1 MTGGFGVLTVEEVAR
16 ATGGRLIRG
25 DPHTPLQSV
34 RIDSRSCGPGALF
47 VALRGPR
54 RDGHEFVG
62 EAAQRGAAAALVSR
76 PAEAA
81 LAQVHVPDTRQ
92 ALLPLAAAWRA
103 RFAVTVVGVTGS
115 VGKSTTVQMVAT
127 VLGRRFP
134 VHASQPEWNAELGVP
149 LTVFGLRPEHRYAV
163 VELAMRGVGQ
173 VAELCRVVHPQ
184 VGIVTRVGAAHTE
197 QLGSV
202 ERVAQA
208 KAELVQALP
217 RDGVAILNGD
227 DPLVRGM
234 AGRTAAKVVLCG
246 TADDCDVRADRV
258 EVAADGVRFLV
269 RTGKDSV
276 QGFLPVPS
284 PHFVNNALAAVA
296 VGLQAGVPLEQA
308 VQALGEFRPPRMR
321 LEVVRAPGD
330 VLVLNDAYNASPLS
344 VEAALEA
351 ARALRTGRRLVAVLG
366 EMRELGELEVPAH
379 REVGRR
385 CAVEGVDLL
394 VAVGQASRELAHAAV
409 QAGLARDRVVWV
421 PDAQAAALELSGRLR
436 AGDVVLVKGS
446 RAVGLERVVEALRQ
460 R

>member
-1 MTGGFGVLTVEEVAR
+1 MTGEFRVLTVEEVAR
-16 ATGGRLIRG
+16 ATGGHLVQG
-25 DPHTPLQSV
+25 DPGTPLRSV
-34 RIDSRSCGPGALF
+34 STDSRSCSPGALF

-54 RDGHEFVG
+54 RDGHDFVG
-62 EAAQRGAAAALVSR
+62 DASRRGAAAALVTR
-76 PAEAA
+76 PLEVA
-81 LAQVHVPDTRQ
+81 LAQVHVPDTRV

-103 RFAVTVVGVTGS
+103 RFPVTVVGVTGS
-115 VGKSTTVQMVAT
+115 VGKSTTVQMVAA
-127 VLGRRFP
+127 VLRTRFP
-134 VHASQPEWNAELGVP
+134 VRASQPEWNAELGVP

-163 VELAMRGVGQ
+163 VELAMRGMGQ
-173 VAELCRVVHPQ
+173 IAELCCVVRPH

-208 KAELVQALP
+208 KAELVEALP
-217 RDGVAILNGD
+217 PDGVAILNGD

-246 TADDCDVRADRV
+246 TADDCEVRADRV
-258 EVAADGVRFLV
+258 EVAEDGVRFVV
-269 RTGKDSV
+269 RVGRESV

-284 PHFVNNALAAVA
+284 RHLVANALAAVA
-296 VGLQAGVPLEQA
+296 AGLQAGVALEEA
-308 VQALGEFRPPRMR
+308 VEALREFRPPRMR
-321 LEVVRAPGD
+321 LEVVRASGD
-330 VLVLNDAYNASPLS
+330 VLVVNDAYNASPLS

-394 VAVGQASRELAHAAV
+394 VAVGERSRELAQAAL
-409 QAGLARDRVVWV
+409 QAGLPRDRVVWV

-446 RAVGLERVVEALRQ
+446 RAVGLERVVEALRD

>member
-1 MTGGFGVLTVEEVAR
+1 
-16 ATGGRLIRG
+16 
-25 DPHTPLQSV
+25 
-34 RIDSRSCGPGALF
+34 
-47 VALRGPR
+47 
-54 RDGHEFVG
+54 
-62 EAAQRGAAAALVSR
+62 
-76 PAEAA
+76 
-81 LAQVHVPDTRQ
+81 
-92 ALLPLAAAWRA
+92 
-103 RFAVTVVGVTGS
+103 
-115 VGKSTTVQMVAT
+115 
-127 VLGRRFP
+127 
-134 VHASQPEWNAELGVP
+134 EWNAELGVP

-163 VELAMRGVGQ
+163 VELAMRGMGQ
-173 VAELCRVVHPQ
+173 IAELCRAVQPQ

-227 DPLVRGM
+227 DPFVRGM

-246 TADDCDVRADRV
+246 TTDDCDVRAGRV
-258 EVAADGVRFLV
+258 ELAGDGVRFLV
-269 RTGKDSV
+269 RTGKGSV

-296 VGLQAGVPLEQA
+296 AGLQAGVPLEQA
-308 VQALGEFRPPRMR
+308 VEALREFRPPRMR

-366 EMRELGELEVPAH
+366 EMRELGDLEVPAH

-394 VAVGQASRELAHAAV
+394 VAVGQASRELAQAAV